1 MVRKVGGWCHK
12 IFGGGWQNFGSEVLL
27 HVMRDDE
34 SAKGNLFTP

>member
-1 MVRKVGGWCHK
+1 MVS
-12 IFGGGWQNFGSEVLL
+12 QNFWGWVAKFWGSEVLL